1 MRGNSKG
8 RQPENRAAIIDAAI
22 EVISRSGL
30 AGARLKDVAAEAK
43 VSVGTVQHYFGSKE
57 KLVDEALYSIAAD
70 TVNAI
75 LRSSQAASSQT
86 AWEELCGMLATY
98 REWGDYP
105 KRARMWLTFA
115 ASGLDN
121 PAHRRLIQSVSQQ
134 WVAPFAQVI
143 RRGTQDGEFHP
154 VAPIDD
160 IVDILLRLT
169 DGYTMSQ
176 AAGFL
181 DAAAPTG
188 RDITARFETVAA
200 ALLGVPPS
208 AQG

>member
-1 MRGNSKG
+1 MTADAAG
-8 RQPENRAAIIDAAI
+8 RPPGNRAAIVEAAI
-22 EVISRSGL
+22 EVISRAGL

-57 KLVDEALYSIAAD
+57 NLVDEALYSIAAD

-75 LRSSQAASSQT
+75 LRSSQAASSKT

-115 ASGLDN
+115 TSGLDN
-121 PAHRRLIQSVSQQ
+121 QAHRRLIQSVSQQ
-134 WVAPFAQVI
+134 WVAPFTEVI
-143 RRGTQDGEFHP
+143 RRGTRDGEFHP
-154 VAPIDD
+154 VAPIED

-181 DAAAPTG
+181 DAAAPAGTDVTG
-188 RDITARFETVAA
+188 RFRTVAA
-200 ALLGVPPS
+200 ALLGVSEP
-208 AQG
+208 AQR

>member
-1 MRGNSKG
+1 
-8 RQPENRAAIIDAAI
+8 
-22 EVISRSGL
+22 
-30 AGARLKDVAAEAK
+30 
-43 VSVGTVQHYFGSKE
+43 
-57 KLVDEALYSIAAD
+57 
-70 TVNAI
+70 
-75 LRSSQAASSQT
+75 
-86 AWEELCGMLATY
+86 MLATY
-98 REWGDYP
+98 REWGDSP

-134 WVAPFAQVI
+134 WVAPFTQVI

-181 DAAAPTG
+181 EAAGPAGTEVTP
-188 RDITARFETVAA
+188 RFRTVAG
-200 ALLGVPPS
+200 ALLGVSEP
-208 AQG
+208 AQR